1 MRCDTVR
8 DLLIEYLDGD
18 LARAEGEEIERHLV
32 RCTDCARE
40 MESFKQVMGLLR
52 DDGYVEPSSFYWTR
66 FTARLMQR
74 VHRESPMRRLVSAH
88 GLVPRLAPVAVAVAL
103 FAVGFWVGGDLG
115 PGGEHAGDMEIAST
129 GTGTSTSIIS
139 PASKLRVASGSEPV
153 VFADHADT
161 LRPDSFS
168 SPIDG
173 PQLILAKS
181 HEPQARVDRM
191 LSEKQIRD

>member
-18 LARAEGEEIERHLV
+18 LGHSEGEEIKRHLAE
-32 RCTDCARE
+32 CADCARE
-40 MESFKQVMGLLR
+40 MESFRQVMGLLR

-66 FTARLMQR
+66 FTARLMRR
-74 VHRESPMRRLVSAH
+74 VHRESPMRRFVSAH

-115 PGGEHAGDMEIAST
+115 PGGERAGDMEIAS
-129 GTGTSTSIIS
+129 TGTSTSIIS

>member
-1 MRCDTVR
+1 MRCDAIR

-18 LARAEGEEIERHLV
+18 LGHAEGEEIERHLAKCV
-32 RCTDCARE
+32 DCTRE
-40 MESFKQVMGLLR
+40 MELLKQVMGLLR

-66 FTARLMQR
+66 FTARLMR
-74 VHRESPMRRLVSAH
+74 RIHRESPMRRFVSAY
-88 GLVPRLAPVAVAVAL
+88 GLVPKLAPVAVAVVL
-103 FAVGFWVGGDLG
+103 FAVGFWVGNDSG
-115 PGGEHAGDMEIAST
+115 PGVRNAGDTEIAST
-129 GTGTSTSIIS
+129 GVSTSIIS

-181 HEPQARVDRM
+181 LEPQARVDRM